1 MSAATREMLL
11 TYAEAHAVL
20 RRLLPL
26 LQSSQPAGLPP
37 ATHEDEWARLQLLLG
52 MVHAARCDDEALF
65 LPLARLG
72 AMERQLDAELR
83 HAIAIQWGLEW
94 QPVAPPPPAD
104 RRSPSTDALFDF

>member
-1 MSAATREMLL
+1 
-11 TYAEAHAVL
+11 
-20 RRLLPL
+20 
-26 LQSSQPAGLPP
+26 
-37 ATHEDEWARLQLLLG
+37 

-94 QPVAPPPPAD
+94 QPAVPPPAE
-104 RRSPSTDALFDF
+104 RRSISTDALFDF